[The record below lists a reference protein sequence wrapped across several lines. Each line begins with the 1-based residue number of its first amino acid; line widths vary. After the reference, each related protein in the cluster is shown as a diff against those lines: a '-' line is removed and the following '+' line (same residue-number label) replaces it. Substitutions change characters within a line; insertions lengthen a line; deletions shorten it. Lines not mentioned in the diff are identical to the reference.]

1 MELVATSLH
10 EHVEESDWR
19 AVGLFGFVAL
29 SIQLS
34 HLLANLSFLVG
45 RIQVGNFTGV
55 QQVVDVFQ
63 ERLAFDLNKTTT
75 TKNETCDV

>member
-1 MELVATSLH
+1 MELIATSLH

-19 AVGLFGFVAL
+19 AVRLLGFVAL

-34 HLLANLSFLVG
+34 HLLANLSLLVG
-45 RIQVGNFTGV
+45 GIQVGNFTGV

-63 ERLAFDLNKTTT
+63 ERLALDLNKTTT
-75 TKNETCDV
+75 NDTYYM